1 MSFFTTLA
9 EPVVPLAG
17 IMKRKVIGD
26 SGQRAVKKVCIND
39 LDLNLNILYAVLWSN
54 GDQFAIIL
62 GCLRT

>member
-9 EPVVPLAG
+9 EPVVPLAE

-39 LDLNLNILYAVLWSN
+39 LDLKSKYLIFGLVE
-54 GDQFAIIL
+54 
-62 GCLRT
+62 